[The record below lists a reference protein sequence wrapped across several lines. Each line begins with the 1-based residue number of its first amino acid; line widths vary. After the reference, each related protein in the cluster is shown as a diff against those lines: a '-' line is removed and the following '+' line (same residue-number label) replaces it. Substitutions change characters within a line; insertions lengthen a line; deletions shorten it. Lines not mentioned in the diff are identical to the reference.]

1 VLFSGW
7 ALVAAMT
14 AVDPLVPP
22 AEPGLIEDPEDW
34 YSTSMVGIP
43 PRILASSAFNR
54 SLCRLT
60 IHGTRETHPGLFQLL
75 GRCTTQAE
83 AAAAFAHYMTQ
94 HFGLGPPAPEDGAAE
109 SRRAATSYLEL
120 LRGWGGD
127 SNNAKAAV
135 LKGWVESRFGIVPV
149 FHKEPLA
156 GFPSEA
162 WARYLSEKTDIR
174 FHNNC
179 IHQQLD
185 LLYEYGQW
193 SIRHF
198 KSPGPRFVRLWR
210 GTNDFEGQRVGERIA
225 GRLVEVR
232 LNNLVSFSCSQ
243 ERAEEFGDWVLE
255 TEIPTVKLL
264 FFPGLLD
271 DRALNSE
278 GEFLVIGGRY
288 KVRAY
293 HGYI

>member
-1 VLFSGW
+1 MTTQP
-7 ALVAAMT
+7 ALDLRSPAP
-14 AVDPLVPP
+14 DLPP
-22 AEPGLIEDPEDW
+22 IEDPDQW

-54 SLCRLT
+54 SLRRLT
-60 IHGTRETHPGLFQLL
+60 IHGTRETHPGLFHLL
-75 GRCTTQAE
+75 DRCASQKE
-83 AAAAFAHYMTQ
+83 AAAAFAHYMNQ
-94 HFGLGPPAPEDGAAE
+94 NFGLGPPAPDDGPAE
-109 SRRAATSYLEL
+109 SRRAVTSYLEL
-120 LRGWGGD
+120 LRGWGAD
-127 SNNAKAAV
+127 SNSAKAAV

-149 FHKEPLA
+149 FHKEPL
-156 GFPSEA
+156 GLFPSAA
-162 WARYLSEKTDIR
+162 WGEYLREKTDIR

-179 IHQQLD
+179 IHQQID

-198 KSPGPRFVRLWR
+198 KTPGPRFVRLWR

-225 GRLVEVR
+225 GRLAEVR
-232 LNNLVSFSCSQ
+232 LNNLVSFSGSQ
-243 ERAEEFGDWVLE
+243 ERAEEFGDWVME

-271 DRALNSE
+271 ERVLNSE
-278 GEFLVIGGRY
+278 GEFLVIGGCY